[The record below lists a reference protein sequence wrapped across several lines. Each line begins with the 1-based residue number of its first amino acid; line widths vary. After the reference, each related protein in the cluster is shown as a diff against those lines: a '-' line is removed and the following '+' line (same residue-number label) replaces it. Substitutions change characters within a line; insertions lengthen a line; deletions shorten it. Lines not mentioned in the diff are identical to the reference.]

1 MEDLLVQIERLSD
14 RQAISALDLV
24 LQSRKEN
31 TAPANL
37 EAQERELREALAQP
51 EVREQVAVRAA
62 PSPAPVSTGADQDA
76 DRAQRG
82 DLARATLAYL
92 VEQGGGYRD
101 AVAHA
106 VARPAPPGTRDP
118 FTLAVV
124 GLVVLALRPVVDF
137 GYDRER
143 GWRFNFKTEPLKDSA
158 MGKLLGK
165 LISSVPPGPPGV

>member
-1 MEDLLVQIERLSD
+1 MTDLQGQVEELSD

-24 LQSRKEN
+24 LQSREQD
-31 TAPANL
+31 TAQVKLQA
-37 EAQERELREALAQP
+37 EEQQLREALANPQ
-51 EVREQVAVRAA
+51 VRQQLLAVAA
-62 PSPAPVSTGADQDA
+62 PAPVPSGTEHDGELA
-76 DRAQRG
+76 RRG

-92 VEQGGGYRD
+92 VEEGGESRE

-106 VARPAPPGTRDP
+106 LARPAPPGTRDP

-137 GYDRER
+137 GYDREA
-143 GWRFNFKTEPLKDSA
+143 GWRFSFKTEPLKDSA

-165 LISSVPPGPPGV
+165 LLSAVPPGPPGA

>member
-1 MEDLLVQIERLSD
+1 MVDLLEQIEQLSD
-14 RQAISALDLV
+14 RQAIGALDLV
-24 LQSRKEN
+24 LQSRQED
-31 TAPANL
+31 TAQSKLKAK
-37 EAQERELREALAQP
+37 ERELREALAQP
-51 EVREQVAVRAA
+51 EVRQQVAARAA
-62 PSPAPVSTGADQDA
+62 PSPAPEPTGTDQDGDLA
-76 DRAQRG
+76 RRG

-92 VEQGGGYRD
+92 VEQGDEYRD

-143 GWRFNFKTEPLKDSA
+143 GWRFNFKTEPLKDST

-165 LISSVPPGPPGV
+165 LLSAVPPGPPGA